1 MTLEEFLEIHPD
13 EDIDLQVPEG
23 RVLLDHGQTQRLL
36 DGRPVIVCKT
46 GVQDAQYVQAEDLLT
61 QVVYLAHQT
70 HGPVSYTHLDVYK
83 RQRSPLGALS
93 ERAAWK
99 FTMITTAI

>member
-23 RVLLDHGQTQRLL
+23 RVLLDHGLTQRLL

-70 HGPVSYTHLDVYK
+70 HGLWRVSAAHDPKLEKPIRYWPKLK
-83 RQRSPLGALS
+83 RGISL
-93 ERAAWK
+93 
-99 FTMITTAI
+99 

>member
-70 HGPVSYTHLDVYK
+70 HGLWRVSAAHGPKLEKPIRYWPKLK
-83 RQRSPLGALS
+83 RGISL
-93 ERAAWK
+93 
-99 FTMITTAI
+99 

>member
-13 EDIDLQVPEG
+13 EDIDLQVREG
-23 RVLLDHGQTQRLL
+23 SVLLDHGQTQRLL

-70 HGPVSYTHLDVYK
+70 HGLWRVSAAHDPKLEKPIRYWPKLK
-83 RQRSPLGALS
+83 RGISL
-93 ERAAWK
+93 
-99 FTMITTAI
+99 

>member
-1 MTLEEFLEIHPD
+1 MTLEEFLEIRPD

-70 HGPVSYTHLDVYK
+70 HGLWRVSAAHDPKLEKPIRYWPKLK
-83 RQRSPLGALS
+83 RGISL
-93 ERAAWK
+93 
-99 FTMITTAI
+99 

>member
-1 MTLEEFLEIHPD
+1 MTLEELLEIHPD

-70 HGPVSYTHLDVYK
+70 HGLWRVSAAHDPKLEKPIRYWPKLK
-83 RQRSPLGALS
+83 RGISL
-93 ERAAWK
+93 
-99 FTMITTAI
+99 

>member
-70 HGPVSYTHLDVYK
+70 HGLWRVSAAHDPKLEKPIRYWPKPK
-83 RQRSPLGALS
+83 RGISL
-93 ERAAWK
+93 
-99 FTMITTAI
+99 

>member
-46 GVQDAQYVQAEDLLT
+46 GVQDAQYVQA
-61 QVVYLAHQT
+61 VYLAHQT
-70 HGPVSYTHLDVYK
+70 HGLWRVSAAHDPKLEKPIRYWPKLK
-83 RQRSPLGALS
+83 RGISL
-93 ERAAWK
+93 
-99 FTMITTAI
+99 

>member
-13 EDIDLQVPEG
+13 EDIDLQVPKG

-70 HGPVSYTHLDVYK
+70 HGLWRVSAAHDPKLEKPIRYWPKLK
-83 RQRSPLGALS
+83 RGISL
-93 ERAAWK
+93 
-99 FTMITTAI
+99 

>member
-46 GVQDAQYVQAEDLLT
+46 GVQDDQYVQAEDLLT

-70 HGPVSYTHLDVYK
+70 HGLWRVSAAHDPKLEKPIRYWPKLK
-83 RQRSPLGALS
+83 RGISL
-93 ERAAWK
+93 
-99 FTMITTAI
+99 